1 MVLLR
6 KSPLVLFEIADEKLN
21 ILIKIPIKKASF
33 CAFRILSPTNT
44 ILSLQI
50 NKCYFNA

>member
-21 ILIKIPIKKASF
+21 ILIKNPIKKATY
-33 CAFRILSPTNT
+33 CAFHIL
-44 ILSLQI
+44 
-50 NKCYFNA
+50 